1 MSFNNHF
8 IVSCFLIDNIPEGV
22 QQDDFLSDMDDGYQ
36 ISYFIKSYPGLS
48 NIKFKLIDQEDSAF
62 KDVKCFGAYVEW
74 EDYKKWTEQMKEFW
88 NYETDNDYFK
98 SYLKRSVENGMTT
111 ISARYNYDSDE
122 MNSLLIDPENF

>member
-8 IVSCFLIDNIPEGV
+8 IITCFLIYNIPEDV

-48 NIKFKLIDQEDSAF
+48 NIKFKLINQEDSAF
-62 KDVKCFGAYVEW
+62 EDVKCFGAHVEW

-88 NYETDNDYFK
+88 NYETDNDYFNN
-98 SYLKRSVENGMTT
+98 YLIRSVENGMTT
-111 ISARYNYDSDE
+111 ISGRYDYDSDE
-122 MNSLLIDPENF
+122 MNSLLIDPENL